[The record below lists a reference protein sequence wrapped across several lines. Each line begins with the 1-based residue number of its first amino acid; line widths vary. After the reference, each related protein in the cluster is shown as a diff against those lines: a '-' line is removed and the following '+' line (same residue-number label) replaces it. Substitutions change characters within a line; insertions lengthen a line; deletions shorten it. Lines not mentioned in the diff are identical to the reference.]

1 MRLRTFTTLL
11 RMEVPRAP
19 GPAPS
24 YFSAHV
30 VVVLLTVGDVG
41 VIGRHALAIRAGL
54 GEGAIRTVIKRL
66 KIEGFVKTR
75 PHGCEL
81 TPKGREAYAEVKRR
95 IPVITELP
103 ETDLTVGREQVALVV
118 RKRFEAVKGGI
129 EQRDAAIRAG
139 AAGATTY
146 VIRGSKF
153 QIPGSSTDCER
164 DFPGKVWS
172 KIREELHPEDGDAL
186 IICGSED
193 KRVSLIGA
201 VSAALTLL
209 G

>member
-1 MRLRTFTTLL
+1 MRTFSTLL
-11 RMEVPRAP
+11 RMETPRAP

-30 VVVLLTVGDVG
+30 VVVLLTIGDVG
-41 VIGRHALAIRAGL
+41 AIGRHALAQRAGL

-66 KIEGFVKTR
+66 KVEGLVKTR
-75 PHGCEL
+75 PQGCEL
-81 TPKGREAYAEVKRR
+81 TPKGREAYSVVKRR
-95 IPVITELP
+95 IPLITELP
-103 ETDLTVGREQVALVV
+103 RSELTVGREQVALAV
-118 RKRFEAVKGGI
+118 KKKSEAVKSGI
-129 EQRDAAIRAG
+129 EQRDAAIRTG

-153 QIPGSSTDCER
+153 HIPGSSTDCER
-164 DFPGKVWS
+164 DFPSKVWS
-172 KIREELHPEDGDAL
+172 KIRQELHPEDGDAV
-186 IICGSED
+186 IVCGSED

-209 G
+209 D

>member
-1 MRLRTFTTLL
+1 MRTFATLL
-11 RMEVPRAP
+11 RMEASRAP

-30 VVVLLTVGDVG
+30 VVVLLTIGDVG
-41 VIGRHALAIRAGL
+41 AIGRQALARRAGL

-66 KIEGFVKTR
+66 KVEGLVKTR
-75 PHGCEL
+75 PQGCEL
-81 TPKGREAYAEVKRR
+81 TPRGREAYSEVKKM

-103 ETDLTVGREQVALVV
+103 RTNLTVGRVQVALVV
-118 RKRFEAVKGGI
+118 KGRSEGVKSGI

-172 KIREELHPEDGDAL
+172 KIREELHPDDGDAA
-186 IICGSED
+186 
-193 KRVSLIGA
+193 RHRRHH
-201 VSAALTLL
+201 T
-209 G
+209 